1 MADRRLSLSPR
12 SWSLDRWPGGVNS
25 PAASA
30 LALSFLICAVIIA
43 LSGEN
48 PASAYG
54 EMWTGATTGA
64 GPRTV
69 INRGIPIVA
78 MALAISIPF
87 RTGIISLGGEGQFVL
102 GGFAAAV
109 VAVNLEGSGPLVI
122 LVSLLVAAIAGA
134 AWGLLPA
141 VGQTWLQL
149 PILISSLLLN
159 TPARAIA
166 SYLTKN
172 YFADPTATT
181 TSTEAVPAATRVP
194 TVGWLSGASAS
205 AFGVT
210 ALVVL
215 IYIFNRRTAPG
226 YQSHISG
233 INLKFSRYGGVP
245 TSRQTILSMCSGGA
259 IAGMAGAHMILGQSG
274 RFVDGDLVG
283 TGFAWTGLLVALL
296 ALHRAVPI
304 LAAGLFFAAL
314 QVGGLAMQRNTGVSW
329 QLAQVLQAVVILA
342 LAMKI
347 APRLWRKGPHTDTHH
362 TDTAEPVPPSP
373 PTPNDHAPVT
383 A

>member
-1 MADRRLSLSPR
+1 MDQSQTSRSTQSSSLE
-12 SWSLDRWPGGVNS
+12 RWLGAATS
-25 PAASA
+25 PAVSA
-30 LALSFLICAVIIA
+30 LVLSFLICAVIIL

-48 PASAYG
+48 PIRAYG
-54 EMWTGATTGA
+54 ELWSGATTGA

-87 RTGIISLGGEGQFVL
+87 RSGIINLGGEGQFVL

-109 VAVNLEGSGPLVI
+109 VAINLDAPGPLVI
-122 LVSLLVAAIAGA
+122 FVSFLVAAIVGA
-134 AWGLLPA
+134 VWGLLPA
-141 VGQTWLQL
+141 VGQTWLRL

-159 TPARAIA
+159 TPARALA

-172 YFADPTATT
+172 YFADPVATS
-181 TSTEAVPAATRVP
+181 TSTEALPASTRIP
-194 TVGWLSGASAS
+194 TIGWLSGASAS
-205 AFGVT
+205 ALGV
-210 ALVVL
+210 AVLVAA
-215 IYIFNRRTAPG
+215 IYAFNRRTAPG

-233 INLKFSRYGGVP
+233 INLKFSEYGGVEVG
-245 TSRQTILSMCSGGA
+245 RQTILSMGSGGA

-274 RFVDGDLVG
+274 RFVDYDLVG

-296 ALHRAVPI
+296 ALHRAIPI

-342 LAMKI
+342 LAMHI
-347 APRLWRKGPHTDTHH
+347 APRLWRRRSSADVASHDTD
-362 TDTAEPVPPSP
+362 EYGS
-373 PTPNDHAPVT
+373 VT